1 MSPFGAIVKAILYL
15 YYKINTHTS
24 AFLIENSLRRLLKT
38 SAAIPNIN
46 TVRAMMNTTATTP
59 PIMAA
64 VLSVEFWEVEAV
76 VAAVVEPSLVVILL
90 VVVSMSGGCVGIV
103 VVLSLLVILLAVVS
117 GGCVVVMEHSPSLRD
132 EMATEHSASTVIST
146 PVTMIVAPPL
156 TQLSSREMR
165 EPMSVSELPPSLARN
180 VTCVG
185 DSE

>member
-1 MSPFGAIVKAILYL
+1 
-15 YYKINTHTS
+15 
-24 AFLIENSLRRLLKT
+24 
-38 SAAIPNIN
+38 
-46 TVRAMMNTTATTP
+46 MNTTATTP
-59 PIMAA
+59 PIMTA
-64 VLSVEFWEVEAV
+64 VLEVEEV
-76 VAAVVEPSLVVILL
+76 VAVS

-146 PVTMIVAPPL
+146 AVTMIVAPPL

-165 EPMSVSELPPSLARN
+165 ETLSVSELPPSLARN

-185 DSE
+185 DSGKQAKNCSSMMSLLMPHSAHEAVSSSNTALVMSTNFSFFSTLLCRIIIITC